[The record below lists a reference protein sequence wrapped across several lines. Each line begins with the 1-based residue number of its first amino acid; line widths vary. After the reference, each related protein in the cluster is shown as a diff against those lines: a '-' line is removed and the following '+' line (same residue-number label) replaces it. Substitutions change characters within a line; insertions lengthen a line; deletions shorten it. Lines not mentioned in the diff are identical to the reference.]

1 MSIAETPHL
10 MREERMGMRSVCAFS
25 HLTSLPGVALYRV
38 DTQKVLF
45 DRYAAQLLGISE
57 EACTLS
63 AHELLRNLGLHI
75 AKIFLAGVR
84 QLHDGRPPLDT
95 IVDGQSANTTNLRFT
110 IPQGEYKGSV
120 LYVRMSA
127 FYDGPQH
134 LAGVMLNLSR
144 LLPNRLALIPE
155 MLSLSSKFNWLIK
168 DNILIMNSNYYQRL
182 GYVRQLQHLVF
193 DFDAWERY
201 LVHPQDRHIRDLLK
215 PLLNSKQYGDKF
227 DICFRTRKLEG
238 NYIWTRSVGTVIARD
253 AEGKALRVIGHNS
266 YINEVTDSFERVR
279 TRVYTD
285 VLTGLK
291 NRTYFSEH
299 LADFLSPQLQPLGIF
314 FFDATAL
321 KLYNDYLG
329 HVSGDKLLFSI
340 ASLLQDCFGHDKEL
354 IRISGDELIA
364 IMPHCCPKK
373 LQQMDQTIEQAL
385 AQRNSKAPLRMPVF
399 FSHGS
404 VCLDLNS
411 ALYYEQFWQS
421 LPPSLQQALGHDGMC
436 QCLEH
441 SRPVSLI
448 SCDDEKND
456 SAASQELE
464 TAADA
469 CNFPLR
475 MQQQLQIRWNQWQ
488 PLQVQQEQAAELFSQ
503 AVHQADLLMQKAKKL
518 NHDAHYGMIKLYLER
533 VLKRSIDL
541 TDKRLF
547 GPSHRGPQVLA

>member
-25 HLTSLPGVALYRV
+25 HLTSLPGVALYRT
-38 DTQKVLF
+38 DTQKVRL

-75 AKIFLAGVR
+75 AKIFFAGVR

-95 IVDGQSANTTNLRFT
+95 IVDGQAANTTNLRFT

-201 LVHPQDRHIRDLLK
+201 LVHPQDRRIRELLK
-215 PLLNSKQYGDKF
+215 PLLTSKQYGDKF

-266 YINEVTDSFERVR
+266 YINEVTDSFERLR